1 MNITLANQTFDHAS
15 YDAERDVLY
24 LRATRGGSTART
36 DASPEDHALRYE
48 AESNLVG
55 LTIVN
60 ARGLLERNGAIV
72 DHLAA
77 ALRARSRRAR
87 AGTVPGLSP
96 LRLPSRRI
104 RRRSMRS

>member
-15 YDAERDVLY
+15 YDAEREVLY

-36 DASPEDHALRYE
+36 DAGPGYALRYD